1 MFRNRRKAVIVTK
14 IIEKRN
20 TGGSTEMKEL
30 AERFIYKKCI
40 ITAFDSSHVYTGVIK
55 EVTNGAI
62 LVENGG
68 TIEAINLE
76 FVISIKE
83 YPRKKNRKEK
93 SDVVV

>member
-1 MFRNRRKAVIVTK
+1 
-14 IIEKRN
+14 
-20 TGGSTEMKEL
+20 MKEL